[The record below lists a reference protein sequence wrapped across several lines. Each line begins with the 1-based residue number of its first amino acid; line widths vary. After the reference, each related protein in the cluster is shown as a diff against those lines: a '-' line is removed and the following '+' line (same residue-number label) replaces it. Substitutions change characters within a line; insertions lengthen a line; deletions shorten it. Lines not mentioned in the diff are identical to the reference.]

1 MIIEGGLEMQTAT
14 IVGIVW
20 ISLLVV
26 CLWVNYRF
34 HRSYVANNDQEVIL
48 ESPITTEVM
57 MNGVGY

>member
-1 MIIEGGLEMQTAT
+1 MQTAT